1 VRLKRTRRLSA
12 ALVVLLALLAVPAFA
27 LPKTLRG
34 AVQKAYA
41 TPHVH
46 IDSLCHEPI
55 GGRSYNLVELTL
67 VKSGRSRIAA
77 FAYRP
82 RTGWFGVWKDGK
94 IMRTVP
100 KGQRGRIHY
109 VVKELR
115 RFCGR

>member
-1 VRLKRTRRLSA
+1 VRLKRTLTLA
-12 ALVVLLALLAVPAFA
+12 ASTAVLLALVAVPALA
-27 LPKTLRG
+27 LPKTLLG

-67 VKSGRSRIAA
+67 VKSKRSRIAA
-77 FAYRP
+77 FAYRS
-82 RTGWFGVWKDGK
+82 RTGWFGIWKDGR
-94 IMRTVP
+94 ITRTVP
-100 KGQRGRIHY
+100 KRQRGRVHY

>member
-1 VRLKRTRRLSA
+1 VRLKRTLKLSA
-12 ALVVLLALLAVPAFA
+12 ATLVLLALLAVPALA
-27 LPKTLRG
+27 LPKTLLG
-34 AVQKAYA
+34 AAQKAYA
-41 TPHVH
+41 PQHVH

-67 VKSGRSRIAA
+67 VKSKRSRIAA

-82 RTGWFGVWKDGK
+82 GSGWFGIWKDGK
-94 IMRTVP
+94 ITRAVP
-100 KGQRGRIHY
+100 KRQRGRVHY

>member
-1 VRLKRTRRLSA
+1 VRLKRTLKLSA
-12 ALVVLLALLAVPAFA
+12 ATVVLLGLLAVSASA
-27 LPKTLRG
+27 LPKSLLG
-34 AVQKAYA
+34 AVQKAYS

-67 VKSGRSRIAA
+67 LKSGRSRIAA
-77 FAYRP
+77 FAYRT
-82 RTGWFGVWKDGK
+82 RTGWFVIWKDGK
-94 IMRTVP
+94 ISRTVP
-100 KGQRGRIHY
+100 KGQRGRVHY

>member
-1 VRLKRTRRLSA
+1 LRRTLKLSA
-12 ALVVLLALLAVPAFA
+12 ALAVLLALFAAPAIA
-27 LPKTLRG
+27 LPKTLLG

-67 VKSGRSRIAA
+67 VKSKRSRIAA

-82 RTGWFGVWKDGK
+82 GSGWFGIWKDGK
-94 IMRTVP
+94 ITRAVP
-100 KGQRGRIHY
+100 ESQRGRVHY
-109 VVKELR
+109 VVKGLR